1 MTFLTE
7 KPMKG
12 IMSMVWGAFALVVLG
27 FSCPL
32 WAQQRPVG
40 SVTKVVK
47 GNPTLG
53 IVKYAGDSQGAKVL
67 ETMLRRCDWFQ
78 VLPGEQA
85 ERGQVQ
91 LSVNGG
97 AFGYA
102 ISARVA
108 GEERILQLE
117 GRGEDW
123 NDGAAKVTDALLRE
137 LFGVPALCTRPIAY
151 VVTDSKGRKELYTCR
166 IDGSAQTRLTHN
178 GAISTEPSWGHAGAL
193 VYTLN
198 QGSALQILLMD
209 LANKRQ
215 RIISGSRGLNASA
228 DLSPD
233 GRKVALPLSLGKQ
246 VDLYLLDLATGTRTR
261 LTEDRDVESSPVFSP
276 DGTQV
281 CYVSDRR
288 GRPQLYLRSLDGGE
302 AKRLTRGAAECVS
315 PDWSPFSK
323 KICFSTRVG
332 GQYVVA
338 VLDPAKPEEEP
349 EIITEAAGQWEAPS
363 WAPDG
368 RHIVCTRATGG
379 SQDLYVVDS
388 WMHTFQPLTKG
399 ARLALPAWAPA
410 R

>member
-1 MTFLTE
+1 MNRF
-7 KPMKG
+7 
-12 IMSMVWGAFALVVLG
+12 MSMILGAFALLVSGAPCLLMG
-27 FSCPL
+27 
-32 WAQQRPVG
+32 QQRPVG
-40 SVTKVVK
+40 SVTKVVQ
-47 GNPTLG
+47 GNPSLG
-53 IVKYAGDSQGAKVL
+53 IVKYTGDPQGAKVL
-67 ETMLRRCDWFQ
+67 ETMLTRCDWFQ
-78 VLPGEQA
+78 VLPEGKTDRAQI
-85 ERGQVQ
+85 Q
-91 LSVNGG
+91 LSVNGSG
-97 AFGYA
+97 FGYA
-102 ISARVA
+102 LSARVA
-108 GEERILQLE
+108 GEERVLQLE

-209 LANKRQ
+209 LGNKRQ
-215 RIISGSRGLNASA
+215 RIISSSRGLNASA

-246 VDLYLLDLATGTRTR
+246 VDLYLLDLSTGTRSR
-261 LTEDRDVESSPVFSP
+261 LTEDKEVESSPVFSP

-288 GRPQLYLRSLDGGE
+288 GRPQLYLRSLNGGD
-302 AKRLTRGAAECVS
+302 ATRLTRSSAECVS
-315 PDWSPFSK
+315 PDWSPRSG

-338 VLDPAKPEEEP
+338 VLDPAHPEEEP
-349 EIITEAAGQWEAPS
+349 EIVTEAAGQWEAPS

-379 SQDLYVVDS
+379 SQDLYVVDTLL
-388 WMHTFQPLTKG
+388 HTFQALTKG
-399 ARLALPAWAPA
+399 ARLSLPAWAPA